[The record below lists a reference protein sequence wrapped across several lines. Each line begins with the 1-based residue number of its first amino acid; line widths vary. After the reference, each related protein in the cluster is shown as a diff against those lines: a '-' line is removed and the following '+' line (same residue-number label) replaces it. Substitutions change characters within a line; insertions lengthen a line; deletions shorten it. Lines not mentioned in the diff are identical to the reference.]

1 MVGEAYFRQG
11 LRIFWK
17 NMSFLESEVGKLMN
31 RFIRKSMVRRMG
43 KVLDSIVEI
52 YFKVAAYE

>member
-1 MVGEAYFRQG
+1 
-11 LRIFWK
+11 
-17 NMSFLESEVGKLMN
+17 MN
-31 RFIRKSMVRRMG
+31 KFIRKSMVRRIG